1 MWKEIGIYGLFSKSG
16 SRGYPPL
23 TLYAGHIY
31 GPRRAVPLFGTTVSK
46 IPHIVFRSSCAF
58 FFFFNVAL
66 RPKRPNGL
74 LGTATSTFIQV
85 LTSDTQVLTSDTQV
99 LSSDTQV
106 LTSDTQVLTSESSA
120 PDLATCAFGWAP
132 LEMFVSMETMLQVRL
147 CPALR
152 HLLGER
158 DVNPPEGYQ
167 IPAI

>member
-1 MWKEIGIYGLFSKSG
+1 MWKERGGLYGLFSKSG

-85 LTSDTQVLTSDTQV
+85 LSSDTQV
-99 LSSDTQV
+99 LSSDSQ
-106 LTSDTQVLTSESSA
+106 LLTSESSA
-120 PDLATCAFGWAP
+120 PDLATCAFGWAL
-132 LEMFVSMETMLQVRL
+132 LEMFVSRETMLQVRL
-147 CPALR
+147 CPTLR

-167 IPAI
+167 LPAF

>member
-1 MWKEIGIYGLFSKSG
+1 MGPEEQS
-16 SRGYPPL
+16 
-23 TLYAGHIY
+23 LYLAQH
-31 GPRRAVPLFGTTVSK
+31 FSK

-99 LSSDTQV
+99 L
-106 LTSDTQVLTSESSA
+106 TSDTQLLTSESSA

-167 IPAI
+167 LPAF